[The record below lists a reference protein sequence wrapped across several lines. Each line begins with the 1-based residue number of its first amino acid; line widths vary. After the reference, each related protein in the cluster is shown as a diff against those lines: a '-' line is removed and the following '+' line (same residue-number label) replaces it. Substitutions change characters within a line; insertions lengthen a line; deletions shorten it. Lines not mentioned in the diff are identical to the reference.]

1 MDLNPEKTF
10 TSALHL
16 KHWESE
22 AHSLLSTRNLI
33 QFQAYNRRI
42 QNDKN
47 QKICNVKT
55 KIIPFVHIWFVPGS
69 QRQRPVSKRGRQQN
83 IPPCYDIISVQCL
96 QRWGLISWVHKQCW
110 ARILTI
116 RYCISGGFPCHN
128 TCLPNPAAFSRS
140 SLTVLFWIMNSQKIQ
155 RYLYICTKN
164 LRKKKNLKKIWILI

>member
-1 MDLNPEKTF
+1 M
-10 TSALHL
+10 
-16 KHWESE
+16 
-22 AHSLLSTRNLI
+22 
-33 QFQAYNRRI
+33 
-42 QNDKN
+42 
-47 QKICNVKT
+47 
-55 KIIPFVHIWFVPGS
+55 HIWFVPGS
-69 QRQRPVSKRGRQQN
+69 QRQRPVSKRGRHQN

-155 RYLYICTKN
+155 RYLYICTKKSEKFFFFFFLN
-164 LRKKKNLKKIWILI
+164 MNIDLVTQKSVIFRCLWNSLFSIGVPNYDQLN